1 MTCRAEAGL
10 PTTRGA
16 GGGFLVT
23 WGSDGL
29 PAKQRADGG
38 FPATQGAEGG
48 FPRRRLRGKKSPF
61 CEDIGDVF
69 GNWSFSQLKNPRS
82 RNLAAREQWRT
93 TRISVVFCHCGKPSR
108 QEARVCRC
116 RWRSCGFIAHAR
128 TLLAMCVRRSASV
141 PDGHVARVRTL
152 LVHAH
157 ALSMRARAL
166 LVHDRTLATHA
177 RALPAR
183 ACALGAAR
191 VARSLSC
198 PTHASDNGARP

>member
-23 WGSDGL
+23 WGADGL
-29 PAKQRADGG
+29 PARQRTDGG

-61 CEDIGDVF
+61 CEDFGGVF
-69 GNWSFSQLKNPRS
+69 SSWGFSRSKNPRS
-82 RNLAAREQWRT
+82 QNLAVRERWLT
-93 TRISVVFCHCGKPSR
+93 TRISVFFCHCGKPSR

-116 RWRSCGFIAHAR
+116 RWRSCGFVAHAR

-141 PDGHVARVRTL
+141 PDGHVASVRTL

-166 LVHDRTLATHA
+166 LAHDRTLATHA

-198 PTHASDNGARP
+198 PTPARDNGARP